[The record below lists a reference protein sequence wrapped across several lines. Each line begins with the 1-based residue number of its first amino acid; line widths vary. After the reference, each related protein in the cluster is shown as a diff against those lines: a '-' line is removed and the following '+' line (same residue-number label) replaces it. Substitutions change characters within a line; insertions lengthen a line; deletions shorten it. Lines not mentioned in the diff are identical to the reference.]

1 MKACQ
6 GVAFLSESKTR
17 PTVNWDLGR
26 SSKYSNYLPPYF
38 LMGIVNFPNGNFDN
52 FDLCPP
58 PVPSGIGEPVDFII
72 A

>member
-1 MKACQ
+1 VVILIIQ
-6 GVAFLSESKTR
+6 VEDFSF
-17 PTVNWDLGR
+17 VLGTWNVVQ
-26 SSKYSNYLPPYF
+26 SIQITFPLYF
-38 LMGIVNFPNGNFDN
+38 LIGIVNFPNGNFDN

>member
-6 GVAFLSESKTR
+6 GVAFLFE
-17 PTVNWDLGR
+17 LGTGTLF
-26 SSKYSNYLPPYF
+26 KVFKLPSPYF
-38 LMGIVNFPNGNFDN
+38 LIGIVNFPNGNFDN
-52 FDLCPP
+52 FDLRPP